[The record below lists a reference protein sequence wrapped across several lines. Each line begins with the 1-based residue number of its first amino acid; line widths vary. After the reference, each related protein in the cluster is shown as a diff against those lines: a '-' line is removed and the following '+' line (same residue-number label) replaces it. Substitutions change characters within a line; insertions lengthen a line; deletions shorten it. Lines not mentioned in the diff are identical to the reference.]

1 MREELNK
8 LINEYKETERCLV
21 LGLEWS
27 PDNEFAKAKLDVV
40 KVIINDLEKL
50 NERVLN

>member
-1 MREELNK
+1 MNEELNK

-21 LGLEWS
+21 LGLEWL
-27 PDNEFAKAKLDVV
+27 PNNEFAKAKLDVV

-50 NERVLN
+50 NEKVLN

>member
-8 LINEYKETERCLV
+8 LLNEYKETEKCLV
-21 LGLEWS
+21 LGLEWL
-27 PDNEFAKAKLDVV
+27 PDNEFAKAKLDMV

-50 NERVLN
+50 NEKVLN